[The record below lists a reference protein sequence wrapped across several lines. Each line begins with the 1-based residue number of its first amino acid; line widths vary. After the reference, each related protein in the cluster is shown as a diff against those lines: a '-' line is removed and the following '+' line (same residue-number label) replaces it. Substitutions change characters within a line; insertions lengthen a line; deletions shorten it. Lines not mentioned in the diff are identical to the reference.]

1 MPLHSFTYCISCLVK
16 QHTIY
21 YCFCVKR
28 ITLCICL
35 CSSSFS
41 SHFLPALF
49 EISANSEQKIF
60 YHRIANAV
68 QLFVPIKRIS
78 FESLFFSEQL
88 QRRRIL
94 QELLDKYS
102 DLFICVSWKVTLYS
116 NQKPVY
122 TVKTV
127 MSEQIAFAAVLYFGQ
142 VFVFWRLIN
151 KSVLEWFLLI
161 MCK

>member
-1 MPLHSFTYCISCLVK
+1 MLLYWFKYCRCSFTYCISCLVK

-78 FESLFFSEQL
+78 FGSLFFFQNNCSEGEFC
-88 QRRRIL
+88 RS
-94 QELLDKYS
+94 Y
-102 DLFICVSWKVTLYS
+102 
-116 NQKPVY
+116 
-122 TVKTV
+122 
-127 MSEQIAFAAVLYFGQ
+127 
-142 VFVFWRLIN
+142 LIN
-151 KSVLEWFLLI
+151 IATCSFAYHEK
-161 MCK
+161 